1 MTAQHTP
8 PLRWY
13 GWGDRDTVPPPAL
26 LRLLQDE
33 LGGGGEVVSQP
44 VPQSEVRLPDPALSD
59 RLRRRLAAT
68 VGAANLGR
76 GPEDRLSHAT
86 GRSYLDLLALRAGR
100 LEEAPDAVVRPA
112 SVQEIARVLKVCSED
127 GCAVVPFGGGTSVV
141 GGVAPH
147 HAGRHALV
155 SLALER
161 FDAVLDVD
169 DESLLATLQ
178 AGMRGPAVEAKL
190 AQRGLT
196 LGHFPQSFEYA
207 SVGGF
212 AATRSAGQAS
222 SGFGRFD
229 EMVRGLTLVAPH
241 GELALRAHPP
251 DAAGPSVLQMALGSE
266 GTLGVITDVT
276 VRVRPRARLRHYAA
290 WSFADMDSGVA
301 ALRDLSLRHRVPDV
315 TRLSD
320 AEETRVSLA
329 MAGDRATT
337 RAARRY
343 LRLRG
348 HGGGCLAI
356 LGWEGAG
363 SDIGTRKRL
372 AVQVLRRH
380 GAVALGTAPGR
391 AWLHSRFE
399 APYLRDSLLDRALL
413 VETLETASTWSRLP
427 RVRDAVIG
435 ALRTA
440 LSRRGTPPLVGYHI
454 SHVYPEGASL
464 YFTVLARQED
474 GNQVAQWLEAKR
486 AATDAIVGAG
496 GTLTHHHAVGLDH
509 APWMSAQVGA
519 VGIDAIRALRSALDP
534 AGIMNPGKLIP
545 YPVSDSNR

>member
-1 MTAQHTP
+1 MTASSPP

-13 GWGDRDTVPPPAL
+13 GWGDRDTVPPPGL
-26 LRLLQDE
+26 LRLLDQE
-33 LGGGGEVVSQP
+33 LGVRDEVVAPP
-44 VPQSEVRLPDPALSD
+44 VPLDQVRLPESALSD
-59 RLRRRLAAT
+59 RLRRRLAAA
-68 VGAANLGR
+68 VGAVNLGR
-76 GPEDRLSHAT
+76 DSEDRLRHAA

-100 LEEAPDAVVRPA
+100 VDEAPDAVVHA
-112 SVQEIARVLKVCSED
+112 GSVQEIARVLKVCSED
-127 GCAVVPFGGGTSVV
+127 GCAVVPYGGGTSVV

-147 HAGRHALV
+147 HAGHHALV
-155 SLALER
+155 SLALDR
-161 FDAVLDVD
+161 LDAVVDVD
-169 DESLLATLQ
+169 EESLLATLQ
-178 AGMRGPAVEAKL
+178 AGMRGPAVEAKM

-222 SGFGRFD
+222 SGYGRFD
-229 EMVRGLTLVAPH
+229 EMVRGLTLVAPR
-241 GELALRAHPP
+241 GELALRANAPN
-251 DAAGPSVLQMALGSE
+251 AAGPSVLQIALGSE

-276 VRVRPRARLRHYAA
+276 VRVRPRARLLHYAA
-290 WSFADMDSGVA
+290 WSFAHIDSGVA
-301 ALRDLSLRHRVPDV
+301 ALRELVLRHRVPDV

-329 MAGDRATT
+329 MAGDGAAT
-337 RAARRY
+337 RVARRY
-343 LRLRG
+343 LTMRG
-348 HGGGCLAI
+348 HAGGCLAI

-363 SDIGTRKRL
+363 ADIGARKRL

-391 AWLHSRFE
+391 AWLHSRFH
-399 APYLRDSLLDRALL
+399 APYLRDALLDRGLL
-413 VETLETASTWSRLP
+413 VETLETASTWVRLP
-427 RVRDAVIG
+427 SVRDAVIA
-435 ALRTA
+435 ALQTA
-440 LSRRGTPPLVGYHI
+440 LGQRGTAPLVGYHI

-474 GNQVAQWLEAKR
+474 GRQVEQWREAKR
-486 AATDAIVGAG
+486 AATDAIMRAG
-496 GTLTHHHAVGLDH
+496 GALTHHHAVGLDH
-509 APWMSAQVGA
+509 APWMPGQVGT

>member
-1 MTAQHTP
+1 MTASSSP

-13 GWGDRDTVPPPAL
+13 GWGDRDTVPPPGL
-26 LRLLQDE
+26 LRLLDEE
-33 LGGGGEVVSQP
+33 LGARDEVVAPP
-44 VPQSEVRLPDPALSD
+44 VPLDQVRLPESALSD
-59 RLRRRLAAT
+59 HLRRRLAAA

-76 GPEDRLSHAT
+76 ASEDRLRHAA

-100 LEEAPDAVVRPA
+100 LDEAPDAVVHA
-112 SVQEIARVLKVCSED
+112 GSVQEIARVLKVCSED

-147 HAGRHALV
+147 HAGHHALV
-155 SLALER
+155 SLALDR
-161 FDAVLDVD
+161 LDAVVDVD
-169 DESLLATLQ
+169 EESLLATLQ

-190 AQRGLT
+190 AKRGLT

-222 SGFGRFD
+222 SGYGRFD
-229 EMVRGLTLVAPH
+229 EMVRGLTLVAPR
-241 GELALRAHPP
+241 GELALRANPP
-251 DAAGPSVLQMALGSE
+251 NAAGPSVLQIALGSE

-276 VRVRPRARLRHYAA
+276 VRVRPRARLLHYAA

-301 ALRDLSLRHRVPDV
+301 ALRELVLRHRVPDV

-329 MAGDRATT
+329 MAGDRAAT
-337 RAARRY
+337 RLARRY
-343 LRLRG
+343 LAMRG
-348 HGGGCLAI
+348 HAGGCLAI
-356 LGWEGAG
+356 FGWEGAG
-363 SDIGTRKRL
+363 ADIGTRKRL

-391 AWLHSRFE
+391 AWLHSRFH
-399 APYLRDSLLDRALL
+399 APYLRDALLDRGLL
-413 VETLETASTWSRLP
+413 VETLETASTWVRLP
-427 RVRDAVIG
+427 NVRDAVIA
-435 ALRTA
+435 ALHTA
-440 LSRRGTPPLVGYHI
+440 LTRRGTPPVVGYHI

-474 GNQVAQWLEAKR
+474 GRQVEQWREAKR
-486 AATDAIVGAG
+486 AATDAIMRTAGA
-496 GTLTHHHAVGLDH
+496 LTHHHAVGLDH
-509 APWMSAQVGA
+509 AAWMPGQVGT